1 MAIWRKTNRPAV
13 YIAHQTKC
21 PAYENAGV
29 RCRCNPSY
37 RGRRRHPVTGK
48 PIWQKA
54 TKNRAEVLTWLADAE
69 LAAELEASKP
79 HARASYETLGDA
91 WLDGIEEGVIGRRRG
106 KGKPYSETTIANYRR
121 SWENV
126 LRPEFGPMVAEDIN
140 EVEWQMWVDQL
151 SREGLSR
158 SRIANHVA
166 VASSI
171 YAWALAPSR
180 RFVTRNPL
188 RMVELP
194 PNDEKPR
201 LRVAL
206 VPEAEQLLA
215 ALTPED
221 RVPYAIACCAG
232 LRRSEIHRLEWP
244 EVLEDGKIDSHLLVL
259 RSKSEAGTQRRPPIA
274 EPLQQILREAWLRQG
289 RPTSGPVSERSVM
302 SGKLA
307 SAATTAWDKAGLNR
321 ITLHE
326 CRHTY
331 ASMLMAAHYT
341 LKELMEYMGHRDLQM
356 VNRYVKLLPQ
366 PRDDDAAD
374 RLNWKSP
381 ASVDTGWLGG
391 LAVL

>member
-1 MAIWRKTNRPAV
+1 MRGCLRGSASRGHRASTWLTSWIVPLTQAEGP
-13 YIAHQTKC
+13 
-21 PAYENAGV
+21 
-29 RCRCNPSY
+29 RCRCSPSF

-48 PIWQKA
+48 PLWSP
-54 TKNRAEVLTWLADAE
+54 TSKNRSEILTWLADAE
-69 LAAELEASKP
+69 LAAEASASEP
-79 HARASYETLGDA
+79 HARASLETLGDQ
-91 WLDGIEEGVIGRRRG
+91 WLGGVEAGVIGRRRG
-106 KGKPYSETTIANYRR
+106 KGKPYSETTIASYRR
-121 SWENV
+121 SWNHV
-126 LRPEFGPMVAEDIN
+126 IRPEFGPMVADEIS

-166 VASSI
+166 VISSI
-171 YAWALAPSR
+171 YTWALSPSR
-180 RFVTRNPL
+180 RFVTRNPM

-194 PNDEKPR
+194 PNDEKSR

-221 RVPYAIACCAG
+221 RVPYALACYSG

-244 EVLEDGKIDSHLLVL
+244 EVLQDGKIASHVLVL

-289 RPTSGPVSERSVM
+289 RPTSGPVCERSVM

-307 SAATTAWDKAGLNR
+307 AAATSAWDAAGLNR

-341 LKELMEYMGHRDLQM
+341 LKELMEYMGHSDLQM

-366 PRDDDAAD
+366 PRDDNAAN
-374 RLNWKSP
+374 RLNAYLRESR
-381 ASVDTGWLGG
+381 SG
-391 LAVL
+391 